1 MANRNITIEEASSTL
16 DKATPAIPRLRAA
29 CADGFA
35 SIKATTIA
43 VHQAMA
49 SGEIPQACGVKVMD
63 TFSPINKALH
73 AAGAA
78 LELLEDA
85 HTSAQYLTQEAR
97 NLAGIVETLNTQF
110 AKQRIRVPRP
120 AFCAL
125 LPADVGETLFSKLP
139 QPTYDVYHTDNAEA
153 SVLSRLRFQVSADGN
168 AVGVVVLATDGDE
181 FAARNSFE
189 FQKFIPVVEG
199 LLRRRIN
206 LDNPNDSMFLYTT
219 VLGYAV
225 ALADTAITMFG
236 PLTCTTVGDGERS
249 DVFSV
254 PSDTVSDKIM
264 FDGDDIDINNL
275 PTGSIEEAMHEID
288 RAIADFDNIG
298 RKPTPNSTPVPAT
311 PAAESVVAP
320 SSNPGWSD
328 LDVGTEHEHDGEDQA
343 ASGDP
348 VISRVLA
355 EAEGPEE
362 EMDLEDSEAGGYTTD
377 PDAGGGYEDPDA
389 EDDTPVMLPAVD
401 DVPAPAVQES
411 FSAYANAGS
420 SEPLDT
426 TMDQDLAS
434 QLQERQDNAPV
445 AGSADPDAEDEIAK
459 LLAEDEAPQAS
470 EEAPSGPMTFVVD
483 PTIGDL
489 DTEPDLNITGEEQ
502 VSVDGGDADVR
513 VDENPFSRFAN

>member
-1 MANRNITIEEASSTL
+1 MATKNITIDEACSML
-16 DKATPAIPRLRAA
+16 EKAAPALPRLRAA
-29 CADGFA
+29 CVDGFA

-49 SGEIPQACGVKVMD
+49 SGEISQACGVKIMD
-63 TFSPINKALH
+63 TFSPINKALY
-73 AAGAA
+73 AADDA
-78 LELLEDA
+78 LEFLLNA
-85 HTSAQYLTQEAR
+85 HTSSQHLAQEAI
-97 NLAGIVETLNTQF
+97 NLAGVVETLNTQF

-125 LPADVGETLFSKLP
+125 LPANSGDTLFSKLP

-153 SVLSRLRFQVSADGN
+153 SVLSRLRFQISTDGN

-206 LDNPNDSMFLYTT
+206 LDNPSDSTFLYTT

-254 PSDTVSDKIM
+254 PSDTVSDEIM

-275 PTGSIEEAMHEID
+275 PTGSIEDAMREID
-288 RAIADFDNIG
+288 LAIADINNLG
-298 RKPTPNSTPVPAT
+298 RAPA
-311 PAAESVVAP
+311 PAAVQAPAVP
-320 SSNPGWSD
+320 SSDTGWAN
-328 LDVGTEHEHDGEDQA
+328 LDVGADPDQDHEAGEGSPVSD
-343 ASGDP
+343 DP

-362 EMDLEDSEAGGYTTD
+362 EIDLEDADADDPARADD
-377 PDAGGGYEDPDA
+377 PDAGGAYEDPDA
-389 EDDTPVMLPAVD
+389 EDDTPVTLPAID
-401 DVPAPAVQES
+401 DTPVPAPGS
-411 FSAYANAGS
+411 FSEYANAGS

-445 AGSADPDAEDEIAK
+445 AGTLDAEAEDEIAQ
-459 LLAEDEAPQAS
+459 LLAEDEDPQSAGS
-470 EEAPSGPMTFVVD
+470 PDDSLPLTFTVD
-483 PTIGDL
+483 PTIGDP
-489 DTEPDLNITGEEQ
+489 DTEPGLVVTEEAQ

-513 VDENPFSRFAN
+513 IDENPLSRFAN

>member
-16 DKATPAIPRLRAA
+16 DKASPAIPRLRAA

-85 HTSAQYLTQEAR
+85 HTSAQHLTQEAI

-153 SVLSRLRFQVSADGN
+153 SVLSRLRFQVSSDGN

-189 FQKFIPVVEG
+189 FQNFIPVVEG

-236 PLTCTTVGDGERS
+236 PLTCTTVGDGVRS

-254 PSDTVSDKIM
+254 PSDTVSDEIM
-264 FDGDDIDINNL
+264 FDDIDINNL
-275 PTGSIEEAMHEID
+275 PTGSIEDAMLEIN
-288 RAIADFDNIG
+288 RAIADFSSFG
-298 RKPTPNSTPVPAT
+298 RKPTQDNAHVPA
-311 PAAESVVAP
+311 PAAVPAVVQAQP
-320 SSNPGWSD
+320 SNPGWSD
-328 LDVGTEHEHDGEDQA
+328 LDVGAEHDHEGEGQP
-343 ASGDP
+343 ASVDP

-362 EMDLEDSEAGGYTTD
+362 EMDLEDSEAAGYHAD
-377 PDAGGGYEDPDA
+377 QDAGGSYEDPDA
-389 EDDTPVMLPAVD
+389 EDDTPVTLPDAD
-401 DVPAPAVQES
+401 DTLAPVVPES
-411 FSAYANAGS
+411 FSDYANAGS
-420 SEPLDT
+420 SEVLDT

-434 QLQERQDNAPV
+434 QLQERQANAPV
-445 AGSADPDAEDEIAK
+445 AGSVDSDAEDEIAK
-459 LLAEDEAPQAS
+459 LLAEDDVPQAS
-470 EEAPSGPMTFVVD
+470 EEAPSDPMAFVVD
-483 PTIGDL
+483 PTIGDP
-489 DTEPDLNITGEEQ
+489 DTEPDLDVTDEAQ